1 MGYASKLGR
10 ARISATN
17 PQAAAICDRCGFVFN
32 HVDLGWQYDY
42 AGTGLV
48 NKRILVCERCDDVP
62 QTQLKVIVL
71 PPDPVPIIN
80 PRTQDYH
87 RASTTFRVTSGQ
99 DTINQSTGIPVP
111 GSDNRITE
119 DKDFRIIEND
129 GDYLFDPKVE
139 EKTRITSTGDRR
151 TTQIKDARI
160 TQKLPVKPPI
170 PRRIAITKVRV
181 TDKGDTRITV
191 ETDRRITEPLDT
203 VKRPIE
209 E

>member
-32 HVDLGWQYDY
+32 HVDLGWQYDF

-48 NKRILVCERCDDVP
+48 NKRVLVCKRCDDVP

-87 RASTTFRVTSGQ
+87 GASNTFRVTSGQ
-99 DTINQSTGIPVP
+99 DKVDQFTGIPVP

-160 TQKLPVKPPI
+160 TQKLPVKPPM